1 MRPSPRLLLM
11 QVTGLCNSERSRR
24 SIVSPTQF
32 IDMYCERTDA
42 SFWSEPVNA
51 MTNLSYLAGAW
62 IVWRAVARVRW
73 TLPGSVRS
81 LPPMMAAV
89 GLCSFL
95 FHTLATVWAAV
106 ADQLTILLFGCV
118 FLYAFLCQAA
128 GVSRTPALIVAVLFG
143 AASYYAPQLL
153 PPGWLNRSGAY
164 LPYLVGLLTMTA
176 WLAAQ
181 RRDTA
186 RIFGGAVALFCVAL
200 VVRTGDQTWCAQF
213 PLGTHF
219 LWHVLTGG
227 VLTVLALALLREAAP
242 AR

>member
-1 MRPSPRLLLM
+1 M
-11 QVTGLCNSERSRR
+11 
-24 SIVSPTQF
+24 SPTQF
-32 IDMYCERTDA
+32 IDLYCERTDA

-51 MTNLSYLAGAW
+51 ITNISYLAGAW
-62 IVWRAVARVRW
+62 IAWLTVARVRN

-81 LPPMMAAV
+81 LPLLMAAV

-118 FLYAFLCQAA
+118 FLYAFLRHAA
-128 GVSRTPALIVAVLFG
+128 GTQRMPALIVAALFG
-143 AASYYAPQLL
+143 VASYYAPKLL

-164 LPYLVGLLTMTA
+164 LPYLVGLLMITT

-181 RRDTA
+181 RRVTA
-186 RIFGGAVALFCVAL
+186 RAFGAAVALFCVAL
-200 VVRTGDQTWCAQF
+200 VVRTGDQAWCAQF

-219 LWHVLTGG
+219 LWHLLTGG
-227 VLTVLALALLREAAP
+227 VLTLLTLALVREAAP

>member
-1 MRPSPRLLLM
+1 M
-11 QVTGLCNSERSRR
+11 
-24 SIVSPTQF
+24 SPTQF

-42 SFWSEPVNA
+42 GFWSEPVNA
-51 MTNLSYLAGAW
+51 VTNLSYFAGAW
-62 IVWRAVARVRW
+62 IAWRAVARIPW
-73 TLPGSVRS
+73 TLPGPVRS
-81 LPPMMAAV
+81 LPLLMAAV

-118 FLYAFLCQAA
+118 FLYAFLRHAA
-128 GVSRTPALIVAVLFG
+128 AAPTTPALIVAVLFG
-143 AASYYAPQLL
+143 ATSYYAPQLL

-181 RRDTA
+181 RRDAA
-186 RIFGGAVALFCVAL
+186 RAFGGAVALFCVAL
-200 VVRTGDQTWCAQF
+200 VVRTGDQAWCAQF

-219 LWHVLTGG
+219 LWHLLTGG
-227 VLTVLALALLREAAP
+227 VLTLLTLALLREAAP